1 MDLCRA
7 MVNIIDN
14 AVNASAADTS
24 PNSKKVTIELFEN
37 SGFLFIKTENNF
49 SEKTDN
55 GENEKDHGFGQ
66 KILSELAEKY
76 EGAYLLEKDGSS
88 VRSMISMKI

>member
-1 MDLCRA
+1 M
-7 MVNIIDN
+7 NIIDN

>member
-66 KILSELAEKY
+66 KLLSELAEKY